1 MHKQIYKN
9 AQECQGMLQWS
20 SYISK
25 MSSNFENLTDRDVH
39 EAGTYIRTTAGKL
52 IPHSQGLS

>member
-1 MHKQIYKN
+1 MHKQTYKN
-9 AQECQGMLQWS
+9 AQGCQGMLQWS

-39 EAGTYIRTTAGKL
+39 DAATHVLLLEN
-52 IPHSQGLS
+52 